1 MEHQKLTNSL
11 DDTTNQPSEFRER
24 NWVEINDE
32 SQEIY
37 NASNQI
43 KFNTSMVKSNLC
55 DYSDAYIRVKGII
68 TVLNTSAQG
77 AAPNNRNKM

>member
-1 MEHQKLTNSL
+1 
-11 DDTTNQPSEFRER
+11 
-24 NWVEINDE
+24 
-32 SQEIY
+32 
-37 NASNQI
+37 
-43 KFNTSMVKSNLC
+43 MVKSNLC